1 MKKII
6 LLALAAAFAINVSA
20 EGYQVNTLSAKQ
32 LGMAHTGVS
41 QKLNSESLWFNPAAA
56 VFQEDKFT
64 VAAGVTGIM
73 PVATFTGK
81 ASGITQESDNEM
93 STPLYFNA
101 NYKINDDLS
110 VGVNFNTPYG
120 SAMNWGK
127 SWEGAHMVQDISLA
141 TYNAQPTVS
150 YKFMD
155 GKLSVGA
162 GLMVSWGSFSLSKSA
177 LPVGATGT
185 AMVAGIAYKATYE
198 GMLAAGVA
206 QDQALAAAEKAQA
219 GATAIASAAGNNPMA
234 SVEISGDSE
243 IKVGV
248 NVGALYNINDQWS
261 IGASYRTNMMME
273 VTEGETVVSYYNDT
287 IKSLLASQTS
297 ALEGANFSASLP
309 MPATFT
315 LGATYYPTEKWMI
328 SADMQLTEWSAYD
341 ALNIDFVDAADQYSE
356 KNYKDALAVRLG
368 AQYDVCKGFTAR
380 VGAYYDGSPVKD
392 DYLSPETPSTSKLA
406 YTCGVSLRPVS
417 KLSID
422 LAYAYVGTLGGE
434 RTGCSCPVSL
444 PAPLDTFAGD
454 YNATAN
460 VVSVGLSWG
469 F

>member
-6 LLALAAAFAINVSA
+6 LFALSTAFAVTASA

-73 PVATFTGK
+73 PVATFVGQT
-81 ASGITQESDNEM
+81 SGVKTTTDNEM

-110 VGVNFNTPYG
+110 VGLNFNTPYG
-120 SAMNWGK
+120 SSMSWGD
-127 SWEGAHMVQDISLA
+127 SWEGAHLVQDISLA
-141 TYNAQPTVS
+141 TYNAQPTIS

-162 GLMVSWGSFSLSKSA
+162 GLMIAWGSFSLSKSA
-177 LPVGATGT
+177 LPVGDMGA
-185 AMVAGIAYKATYE
+185 AVIYQSVLAGYT
-198 GMLAAGVA
+198 AAGV
-206 QDQALAAAEKAQA
+206 DTSIAEAY
-219 GATAIASAAGNNPMA
+219 ATAAKTQAEAAGENPLA

-243 IKVGV
+243 VKVGV
-248 NVGALYNINDQWS
+248 NIGALYNINDKWS

-273 VTEGETVVSYYNDT
+273 VTEGETAVSYYNEVMQEILSST
-287 IKSLLASQTS
+287 TS

-309 MPATFT
+309 LPATFT
-315 LGATYYPTEKWMI
+315 IGATYYPTEQWTI
-328 SADMQLTEWSAYD
+328 SADLQLTEWNTYD
-341 ALNIDFVDAADQYSE
+341 ALNVDFVPEGAADQNAE

-368 AQYDVCKGFTAR
+368 AQYDLCKSFTAR
-380 VGAYYDGSPVKD
+380 AGLYYDGSPVED
-392 DYLSPETPSTSKLA
+392 DFLSPETPSTSKLG
-406 YTCGVSLRPVS
+406 YTCGVSIRPIS

-422 LAYAYVGTLGGE
+422 LAYAYISSLGGE
-434 RTGCSCPVSL
+434 RTDCSCPCTYYG
-444 PAPLDTFAGD
+444 AFAGD
-454 YNATAN
+454 YEATAN

>member
-6 LLALAAAFAINVSA
+6 LFALSTAFAVTASA

-73 PVATFTGK
+73 PVATFVGK
-81 ASGITQESDNEM
+81 TSGVKTTTDNDM
-93 STPLYFNA
+93 STPLYFSA

-110 VGVNFNTPYG
+110 VGLNFNTPYG
-120 SAMNWGK
+120 SSMSWGD
-127 SWEGAHMVQDISLA
+127 SWEGAHLVQDISLA
-141 TYNAQPTVS
+141 TYNAQPTIS

-162 GLMVSWGSFSLSKSA
+162 GLMIGWGSFSLSKSA
-177 LPVGATGT
+177 LPVGDMGA
-185 AMVAGIAYKATYE
+185 AIIYQSVLSAYTS
-198 GMLAAGVA
+198 AGV
-206 QDQALAAAEKAQA
+206 DSSIAEAYAQA
-219 GATAIASAAGNNPMA
+219 AKTQAESAGVDPLA

-243 IKVGV
+243 IKIGV
-248 NVGALYNINDQWS
+248 NIGALYNINDKWS

-273 VTEGETVVSYYNDT
+273 VTEGETAVSYYNET
-287 IKSLLASQTS
+287 IQSILASTTS

-309 MPATFT
+309 LPATFT
-315 LGATYYPTEKWMI
+315 IGATYYPTEQWTL
-328 SADMQLTEWSAYD
+328 SADLQLTEWSSYD
-341 ALNIDFVDAADQYSE
+341 ALNIDFVPEGATDQNAE
-356 KNYKDALAVRLG
+356 KNYKDAVAIRLG
-368 AQYDVCKGFTAR
+368 AQYDVCKLFTAR
-380 VGAYYDGSPVKD
+380 AGLYYDGSPVED
-392 DYLSPETPSTSKLA
+392 DFLSPETPSTSKLA
-406 YTCGVSLRPVS
+406 YTCGVSLRPIS

-422 LAYAYVGTLGGE
+422 LAYAYISSLGGE
-434 RTGCSCPVSL
+434 RTDCSCPCTYYG
-444 PAPLDTFAGD
+444 AFAGD
-454 YNATAN
+454 YEATAN